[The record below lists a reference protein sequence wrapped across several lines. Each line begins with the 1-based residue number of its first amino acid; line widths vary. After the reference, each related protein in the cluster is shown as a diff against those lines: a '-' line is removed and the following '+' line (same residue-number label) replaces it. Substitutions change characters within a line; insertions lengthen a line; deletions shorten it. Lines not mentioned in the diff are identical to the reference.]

1 IKRYTIVEFNFL
13 NVDIIFLG
21 KAARGKWKN
30 LKDHF
35 RKEYKRCMTSVD
47 SGKDMSRWPY
57 FSSMMFIKEQILH
70 KTTNPVYLSD
80 IQYQNI
86 YPEVEIGVGTDEDNP
101 LNCLNSECEN
111 LNSAEVNNSTCANQD
126 ENISDDKH
134 FLLSLIPMFSVLS
147 PAKKLKAR
155 IAIETSLL
163 NIAYPDLSASDNSQ
177 DEQNG
182 TLHKSSTKA
191 EKRKRMSEHK
201 PLKKR
206 MINSKRYC

>member
-1 IKRYTIVEFNFL
+1 MLYSYLVIYVL

-35 RKEYKRCMTSVD
+35 RKEYKRCINSVD
-47 SGKDMSRWPY
+47 NGNEISRWPY
-57 FSSMMFIKEQILH
+57 FSAMLFIKEQILH
-70 KTTNPVYLSD
+70 KATNPLHLSD
-80 IQYQNI
+80 IQYQSI
-86 YPEVEIGVGTDEDNP
+86 YPEVEMEVGYDDDNP
-101 LNCLNSECEN
+101 INCLNSEFEN
-111 LNSAEVNNSTCANQD
+111 QSSAEENNSTSANQN

-147 PAKKLKAR
+147 PEKKLKAR

-163 NIAYPDLSASDNSQ
+163 NIAYPDLSAADNCQ

-182 TLHKSSTKA
+182 TSHKSSIKA
-191 EKRKRMSEHK
+191 EKRKRSSEHK

-206 MINSKRYC
+206 IVNSKRY